1 MIQWCK
7 SENGVDEMAPS
18 RYELTDEQWK
28 QIEGFFPPYTTGRPS
43 KRSNREMFNAML
55 WIARSGVPWRDLP
68 ERYGFWKTA
77 YARFCKWRNDGTLIL
92 IFQALQIEPD
102 FENVSIDSTSV
113 RAHQHSAGAKK
124 TPSIPKLPNTSV

>member
-1 MIQWCK
+1 
-7 SENGVDEMAPS
+7 MAPS
-18 RYELTDEQWK
+18 RYELSDEQWK
-28 QIEGFFPPYTTGRPS
+28 QIEGVFPPYTTGRPS

-55 WIARSGVPWRDLP
+55 WIARSGAPWRDLP

-77 YARFCKWRNDGTLIL
+77 YARFCKWRNDGTLVL
-92 IFQALQIEPD
+92 IFQTLQIEAD

-124 TPSIPKLPNTSV
+124 TPTTTSLPNILG

>member
-55 WIARSGVPWRDLP
+55 
-68 ERYGFWKTA
+68 
-77 YARFCKWRNDGTLIL
+77 
-92 IFQALQIEPD
+92 
-102 FENVSIDSTSV
+102 
-113 RAHQHSAGAKK
+113 
-124 TPSIPKLPNTSV
+124 

>member
-1 MIQWCK
+1 
-7 SENGVDEMAPS
+7 MAPS
-18 RYELTDEQWK
+18 RYELSDEQWE
-28 QIEGFFPPYTTGRPS
+28 QIKELFPAYTTGRPS

-55 WIARSGVPWRDLP
+55 WIARSGAPWRDLP

-113 RAHQHSAGAKK
+113 RAHQHSAGTKK
-124 TPSIPKLPNTSV
+124 TPTTTSLPNTLG